1 MVYYVNYII
10 QPLNSIVT
18 MPIVYILKLKN
29 SKRYVG
35 YTNNYK
41 KRMEKHFSGKGSQ
54 VTRKYPPVKV
64 ERIIPC
70 YNKTY
75 GLIVERNVT
84 QQLMQKHGVNMVRG
98 GAWTNSKTF

>member
-1 MVYYVNYII
+1 
-10 QPLNSIVT
+10 

-98 GAWTNSKTF
+98 AVGLIPRTLTQSQSIKKLKKIEFFI

>member
-1 MVYYVNYII
+1 
-10 QPLNSIVT
+10 

-54 VTRKYPPVKV
+54 VTRK
-64 ERIIPC
+64 ISSC
-70 YNKTY
+70 
-75 GLIVERNVT
+75 
-84 QQLMQKHGVNMVRG
+84 
-98 GAWTNSKTF
+98 